1 MKRIIKIVVGVLV
14 AVVVAGIHAYG
25 DWSVAL
31 YDRNVDS
38 GLYTNIGEMTEHT
51 LVRQEFICPQNGLN
65 AVNLRMALYSRENK
79 TELTYRIVEKES
91 GEVAA
96 EGTIVPA
103 DLNDN
108 DFNKFTFTPISDSKH
123 KTYLL
128 EIEDQGASAGDG
140 ITVFTT
146 NKNKDSQTLTVNDET
161 SDQALVAKISMRYFN
176 VEDFIVLLA
185 LFAYVVGFIK
195 LLYRF
200 LK

>member
-79 TELTYRIVEKES
+79 TELTYQIVEKES

-140 ITVFTT
+140 VTVFTT

>member
-1 MKRIIKIVVGVLV
+1 MKKIIKILVGLLV
-14 AVVVAGIHAYG
+14 AVAIAGIHAYG

-51 LVRQEFICPQNGLN
+51 LVRQEFVCPQNGLN
-65 AVNLRMALYSRENK
+65 AVNLRVALYSRENQ
-79 TELTYRIVEKES
+79 TELNYRIVEKES
-91 GEVAA
+91 GEVAV
-96 EGTIVPA
+96 EGVIVPA
-103 DLNDN
+103 DLEDN
-108 DFNKFTFTPISDSKH
+108 DFNQFTFSPISDSKN

-128 EIEDQGASAGDG
+128 EIEDQGAPAGDG

-176 VEDFIVLLA
+176 VEDFVVLLA